1 MSDVQYAIEELITEQ
16 VDSRIDDAISDNH
29 EMNSIRDDI
38 SELQAK
44 FEGDLV
50 DEVASKVLDII
61 IATCKSI
68 SNAKTLVEQVA
79 EFVKLLI
86 HKCLIEYTGPKILDG
101 GLIRAMLLI
110 KSFSSP
116 EFEHK
121 VNNNL
126 PVFLKTY
133 GDHY

>member
-16 VDSRIDDAISDNH
+16 VESRIDDAISDNH

-61 IATCKSI
+61 IA
-68 SNAKTLVEQVA
+68 
-79 EFVKLLI
+79 KLREEG
-86 HKCLIEYTGPKILDG
+86 K
-101 GLIRAMLLI
+101 
-110 KSFSSP
+110 
-116 EFEHK
+116 
-121 VNNNL
+121 
-126 PVFLKTY
+126 
-133 GDHY
+133 

>member
-61 IATCKSI
+61 IA
-68 SNAKTLVEQVA
+68 
-79 EFVKLLI
+79 KLREEG
-86 HKCLIEYTGPKILDG
+86 K
-101 GLIRAMLLI
+101 
-110 KSFSSP
+110 
-116 EFEHK
+116 
-121 VNNNL
+121 
-126 PVFLKTY
+126 
-133 GDHY
+133 

>member
-1 MSDVQYAIEELITEQ
+1 MSDVQYAIEELVNEQ

-61 IATCKSI
+61 IA
-68 SNAKTLVEQVA
+68 
-79 EFVKLLI
+79 KLREEG
-86 HKCLIEYTGPKILDG
+86 K
-101 GLIRAMLLI
+101 
-110 KSFSSP
+110 
-116 EFEHK
+116 
-121 VNNNL
+121 
-126 PVFLKTY
+126 
-133 GDHY
+133 

>member
-1 MSDVQYAIEELITEQ
+1 MSDVQDAIEELVNEQ

-61 IATCKSI
+61 IA
-68 SNAKTLVEQVA
+68 
-79 EFVKLLI
+79 KLREEG
-86 HKCLIEYTGPKILDG
+86 K
-101 GLIRAMLLI
+101 
-110 KSFSSP
+110 
-116 EFEHK
+116 
-121 VNNNL
+121 
-126 PVFLKTY
+126 
-133 GDHY
+133 